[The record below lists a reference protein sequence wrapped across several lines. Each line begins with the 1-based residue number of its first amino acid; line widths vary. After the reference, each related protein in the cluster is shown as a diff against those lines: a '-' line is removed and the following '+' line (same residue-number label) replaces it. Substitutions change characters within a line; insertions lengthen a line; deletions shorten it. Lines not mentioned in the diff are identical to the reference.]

1 MFADMPRAP
10 EQQFSPETARPSSA
24 RRFFRAFGPI
34 LAGAVIDAADLATLG
49 AVGFIVGTAA
59 GYVIAAA
66 YGLNWKW
73 RIGIALLA
81 GYYCMIPFTRF
92 IPLATL
98 VGAYVRFRQ
107 G

>member
-1 MFADMPRAP
+1 MIPASEKETPA
-10 EQQFSPETARPSSA
+10 EAAASPPTVPAA
-24 RRFFRAFGPI
+24 RRFFRAFGPV
-34 LAGAVIDAADLATLG
+34 LAGAAIDAVDLATMG
-49 AVGFIVGTAA
+49 AVGFIVGAAA